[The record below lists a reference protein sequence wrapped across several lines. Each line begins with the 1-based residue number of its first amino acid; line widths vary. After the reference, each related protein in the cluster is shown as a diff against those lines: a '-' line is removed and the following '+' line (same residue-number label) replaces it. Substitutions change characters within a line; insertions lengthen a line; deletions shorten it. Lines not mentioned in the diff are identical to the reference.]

1 MTKDQLKGKK
11 IGILGLG
18 MEGQACAF
26 FLAKVEASVTVFEQ
40 KLESELDPA
49 LIQNLK
55 AEGVTCVFGQGAFSH
70 LEKHDLD
77 ILVRSP
83 GIRRA
88 LPQILAL
95 EKRGVV
101 ITSQIQL
108 FFDLSPAKIIGV
120 TGTKGKGTTSTLIY
134 EMLKADG
141 IDTHL
146 GGNIGKPTLTF
157 LDQLTPQSL
166 VVLELSSFQ
175 LEDLHTS
182 PHIAVMLMVTS
193 EHLGADLVGTAN
205 YHDSLEA
212 YVDAKRKILAFQT
225 AEDIAVLNR
234 DYLASAESK
243 NFTPGHVYFVSRG
256 GIGREDGC
264 FVQDEAVWRRLK
276 GNVEKI
282 IDTKDIAL
290 PGVHNRENVCAAVMA
305 ASLAGVSV
313 GAIQK
318 VVKTFRGLEHRLEF
332 VADVNGVAYYD
343 DSFSTTPETAI
354 AAIQAFEAPKVL
366 ILGGS
371 TKASDFSAL
380 AQTIVES
387 KQIRGII
394 GIGVEWQ
401 RIKAELETRG
411 YQQPVVEGL
420 QNMPSIVRAAADMAR
435 SGDVVLLSPACA
447 SFGLFPNY
455 KVRGNLFKEEV
466 KKLSI

>member
-18 MEGQACAF
+18 MEGQACTF
-26 FLAKVEASVTVFEQ
+26 FLTKAEANITVFEQ
-40 KLESELDPA
+40 KPESEIDPD
-49 LIQNLK
+49 LIQELK
-55 AEGVTCVFGQGAFSH
+55 VQGITCVFGQDAFSH
-70 LEKHDLD
+70 LEDYDLD
-77 ILVRSP
+77 VLVRSP

-95 EKRGVV
+95 EKRGVL

-108 FFDLSPAKIIGV
+108 FFDFSPAKIIGV

-134 EMLKADG
+134 EMLKAEGMDAY
-141 IDTHL
+141 L

-175 LEDLHTS
+175 LEDLHSS

-212 YVDAKRKILAFQT
+212 YVAAKRKILAFQT
-225 AEDIAVLNR
+225 AEDMAVLNR
-234 DYLASAESK
+234 DYPATAESK
-243 NFTPGHVYFVSRG
+243 NFTRGNVYFVSRV
-256 GIGREDGC
+256 GIGDEDGC
-264 FVQDEAVWRRLK
+264 FVQDKAVWRRIK
-276 GNVEKI
+276 GALERI
-282 IDTKDIAL
+282 INTEEIAL
-290 PGVHNRENVCAAVMA
+290 PGEHNRENVCAAVMA

-313 GAIQK
+313 SSIQQ
-318 VVKTFRGLEHRLEF
+318 VIKTFRGLEHRLEF
-332 VADVNGVAYYD
+332 VAEVNGVAYYD

-354 AAIQAFEAPKVL
+354 AAIQSFQAPKVL

-380 AQTIVES
+380 AQTIVGS
-387 KQIRGII
+387 KNIRAII
-394 GIGVEWQ
+394 GIGAEWQ
-401 RIKAELETRG
+401 RIKEELEKLG
-411 YQQPVVEGL
+411 HKIPLIEGL
-420 QNMPSIVRAAADMAR
+420 QDMPSIVRAATEVAQ

-455 KVRGNLFKEEV
+455 KVRGDLFKEEV
-466 KKLSI
+466 RKLLV